1 MDKREELRA
10 TALADLQRE
19 AVLLSSGHFD
29 YGNGYHGEAY
39 VNPHQLFR
47 HPSTIWRFAQDL
59 LDVVPFDVL
68 QRVEVVAGPAT
79 GGALLAHTMAGLLDS
94 RRPLTVPRCLFAPIH
109 DDASGGLTLREFYA
123 REIKGK
129 RVLLADDVRNT
140 GKTLVRCAELI
151 RNAGGELVAT
161 VVICDRRE
169 AMYGLDVPH
178 IALAEYATPHNH
190 AAGSCPL
197 CKDGVPI
204 TRF

>member
-10 TALADLQRE
+10 KALNDLQRE
-19 AVLLSSGHFD
+19 SVLLSNGHFD

-39 VNPHQLFR
+39 VNPHQLFK

-68 QRVEVVAGPAT
+68 QKVEVVAGPAT

-109 DDASGGLTLREFYA
+109 DDASGGLALRSFY
-123 REIKGK
+123 RHEMKGR
-129 RVLLADDVRNT
+129 RVLVADDVRNT

-151 RNAGGELVAT
+151 REAGGELVAT

-169 AMYGLDVPH
+169 AMFTLDAPH

-190 AAGSCPL
+190 RADNCPL
-197 CKDGVPI
+197 CRDGRPI
-204 TRF
+204 TKF